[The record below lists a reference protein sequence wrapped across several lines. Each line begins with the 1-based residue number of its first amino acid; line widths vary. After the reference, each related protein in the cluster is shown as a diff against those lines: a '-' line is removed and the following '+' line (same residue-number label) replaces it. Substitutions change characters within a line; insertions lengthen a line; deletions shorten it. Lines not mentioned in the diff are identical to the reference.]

1 MRAAGLVGLLA
12 GIALWTGNSA
22 AEPTA
27 LQLELVT
34 GGLSSPVYVTAPPGD
49 STRLFIVQQGGVI
62 RLFKDGQLS
71 DFLTVTGISTGG
83 ERGLF
88 SLAFAPDYSTSRR
101 FYVYYTESGSG
112 DMVVAEYL
120 RDASN

>member
-34 GGLSSPVYVTAPPGD
+34 GGLSSPVHVTSPPGD

-62 RLFKDGQLS
+62 RLFKSGQLS
-71 DFLTVTGISTGG
+71 DFLTVPGVASGG
-83 ERGLF
+83 EQGLL
-88 SLAFAPDYSTSRR
+88 SMAFHPDYSSNRR
-101 FYVYYTESGSG
+101 FFVYYTNTAG
-112 DMVVAEYL
+112 
-120 RDASN
+120 N